1 MTHPTHAVSL
11 IVASTNPVKIEAA
24 RQGFAAMFP
33 DIPCE
38 VRGISA
44 PSGVRDQPL
53 GDDET
58 LRGAT
63 NRAANARALVPD
75 ADYWVGIEGGC
86 SDHAG
91 AMETFAWIVVLGRER
106 AGKSRTAAFILPE
119 EVATLVRQGLELGD
133 ADDAVFGRSN
143 SKQQN
148 GAVGLLT
155 GDAIDR
161 LAYYA
166 HSVVMALIPFKNP
179 ALTFPEAMSQST

>member
-1 MTHPTHAVSL
+1 MTQANRPLTL
-11 IVASTNPVKIEAA
+11 IVASTNPVKIDAA
-24 RQGFAAMFP
+24 RQGFVTMFP
-33 DIPCE
+33 DLPCE
-38 VRGISA
+38 ACGVSA
-44 PSGVRDQPL
+44 PSGVSDQPL

-75 ADYWVGIEGGC
+75 ADYWVGIEGGV

-91 AMETFAWIVVLGRER
+91 AMEAFAWVVVLGRER

-119 EVATLVRQGLELGD
+119 EVARLVRTGMELGD

-161 LAYYA
+161 LGYYA
-166 HSVVMALIPFKNP
+166 HAMVMALIPFKNP
-179 ALTFPEAMSQST
+179 DLTFASSTS